1 VDKNGCSENPVWKE
15 EKTMDQTQPR
25 EIKNW
30 VINFIPVW
38 IAQLVSFLGSML
50 AQYAIIWWL
59 TLDSGSAAVMA
70 TSTLFG
76 LLPGVLL
83 GPLAGTLVD
92 RFNRKWIM
100 IISDFVIALMVVIL
114 IVLFRMEKV
123 EYWHIYVLMAIRSL
137 GGAFH
142 GSALNAS
149 ISLMVPEKHL
159 TRVSGINQ
167 SLMGVMGI
175 LAPPAAAILLA
186 NPALSF
192 PGVISIDVIT
202 AAIAL
207 VSIAMVIVPQ
217 PKATGVQ
224 LSWRAFWSETLEA
237 FPYVWQWKGLRYLFI
252 VLMGFSFF
260 FMPLNALESLF
271 VLDSLKQNM
280 TVFSILETTF
290 GVGFMVGGALLGVWG
305 GFKRK
310 ILTILAAM
318 LGIGMSLLLHACAPA
333 ESWWVA
339 GIGVGLC
346 GLLFPVMNGPVYAI
360 LQANIE
366 EGIQGR
372 IFALQGSLNSGVS
385 ALALLMV
392 GLVSEIVSVRQI
404 LVFTSLGIILF
415 AVWGFLTPSLLKIE
429 SNRQIENHDLPV

>member
-1 VDKNGCSENPVWKE
+1 MEQSKPKE
-15 EKTMDQTQPR
+15 
-25 EIKNW
+25 IINW

-100 IISDFVIALMVVIL
+100 ILSDLVIALMVMIL
-114 IVLFRMEKV
+114 IVLFRLERV
-123 EYWHIYVLMAIRSL
+123 EYWHIYILMAVRSL

-192 PGVISIDVIT
+192 AGVISIDVVT
-202 AAIAL
+202 AAIAIL
-207 VSIAMVIVPQ
+207 SIALVIVPQ
-217 PKATGVQ
+217 PQAKAVQ
-224 LSWRAFWSETLEA
+224 LNWRAFWSETREA

-252 VLMGFSFF
+252 LLMGFNFF

-271 VLDSLKQNM
+271 VLETLKQDM

-290 GVGFMVGGALLGVWG
+290 GVGFMLGGILLGVWG

-310 ILTILAAM
+310 IYTILTAM
-318 LGIGMSLLLHACAPA
+318 MGIGLSLVLHATAPA
-333 ESWWVA
+333 EHWWVA
-339 GIGVGLC
+339 AVGIGVC

-360 LQANIE
+360 LQTHIE

-392 GLVSEIVSVRQI
+392 GLLADLVSVKQI
-404 LVFTSLGIILF
+404 LIFTSLGIFLLGL
-415 AVWGFLTPSLLKIE
+415 WGIFSPALMNFETDRQARDRELSDPVRLVE
-429 SNRQIENHDLPV
+429 SVSQ